1 MNHQCTFFSAATFAV
16 EFWLPEYGWLDI
28 HEMSDSSWLKYT
40 LRYKTGRL
48 YKGKRQLLCVFLL
61 TVLILNQTW
70 NPKPLQ
76 VVGVFSTLE
85 STSWRIIL
93 THQFVALQRIRDQNP
108 QRFIIKLAHERLED
122 MVDED
127 KQGQRRELVCGSTND
142 FVCDILQQDLHWV
155 MVTNLQRLK
164 ESIGL
169 IRDIFIL

>member
-1 MNHQCTFFSAATFAV
+1 M
-16 EFWLPEYGWLDI
+16 
-28 HEMSDSSWLKYT
+28 
-40 LRYKTGRL
+40 
-48 YKGKRQLLCVFLL
+48 
-61 TVLILNQTW
+61 
-70 NPKPLQ
+70 
-76 VVGVFSTLE
+76 
-85 STSWRIIL
+85 
-93 THQFVALQRIRDQNP
+93 ALQRIRDQNP